1 MRIAI
6 LAALAA
12 TLALPVVAQQDTQAP
27 ETTLTA
33 PRTQPVAAPASANAA
48 DKATT
53 PRENA
58 RIAKAQNKDVKCA
71 AREKQPR
78 QKKAT
83 AT

>member
-1 MRIAI
+1 MKIAL

-12 TLALPVVAQQDTQAP
+12 LALPVVAQQDTKPP
-27 ETTLTA
+27 EARLTE
-33 PRTQPVAAPASANAA
+33 PRTHPVAAPAPAKTAG
-48 DKATT
+48 KATT

-71 AREKQPR
+71 VKEKQPR

>member
-1 MRIAI
+1 MKTVI

-12 TLALPVVAQQDTQAP
+12 LAFPVVAQQGTQAP
-27 ETTLTA
+27 EAKLTE
-33 PRTQPVAAPASANAA
+33 PRTQPVAAPAPAKTS
-48 DKATT
+48 DKASTT

-58 RIAKAQNKDVKCA
+58 RIAKAQNKETKCA
-71 AREKQPR
+71 AKEKQPR

>member
-1 MRIAI
+1 MKTVV
-6 LAALAA
+6 LAALATA
-12 TLALPVVAQQDTQAP
+12 LTLPVLAQNATPTVEQ
-27 ETTLTA
+27 
-33 PRTQPVAAPASANAA
+33 RTPTVGNPASSKPA

-58 RIAKAQNKDVKCA
+58 RLAKAQNKDLRCA
-71 AREKQPR
+71 TKEKQPR

>member
-12 TLALPVVAQQDTQAP
+12 TLALPVVAQQDTQHV
-27 ETTLTA
+27 E

>member
-1 MRIAI
+1 MKIAVF
-6 LAALAA
+6 AALAA
-12 TLALPVVAQQDTQAP
+12 LALPVVAQQDTKPP
-27 ETTLTA
+27 EGKLTE
-33 PRTQPVAAPASANAA
+33 PRTQPVAAPASAKTA
-48 DKATT
+48 DKAVT

-71 AREKQPR
+71 AKEKQPR

>member
-1 MRIAI
+1 MKGTI

-12 TLALPVVAQQDTQAP
+12 ALALPAAAQQDTKP
-27 ETTLTA
+27 VE
-33 PRTQPVAAPASANAA
+33 PRTQAVGAPASAKAA
-48 DKATT
+48 DKSVT

-58 RIAKAQNKDVKCA
+58 RIAKAQNKETKCA
-71 AREKQPR
+71 TGKEKQTR

>member
-1 MRIAI
+1 MKTAV

-12 TLALPVVAQQDTQAP
+12 TLALPVLAQNATPRVEERTPAVG
-27 ETTLTA
+27 TA
-33 PRTQPVAAPASANAA
+33 ASAKPAE
-48 DKATT
+48 KSTT

-58 RIAKAQNKDVKCA
+58 RVAKAQNKDLRCA
-71 AREKQPR
+71 TKEKQPR

>member
-1 MRIAI
+1 MKTAV
-6 LAALAA
+6 LAAIAAALSFPVLAQNP
-12 TLALPVVAQQDTQAP
+12 TPRV
-27 ETTLTA
+27 E
-33 PRTQPVAAPASANAA
+33 PRTSAVATPATTKPS

-58 RIAKAQNKDVKCA
+58 RIAKAQNKDLRCGTK
-71 AREKQPR
+71 EKQSR

>member
-1 MRIAI
+1 MKTAI

-12 TLALPVVAQQDTQAP
+12 ALALPAIAQQDTKP
-27 ETTLTA
+27 VE
-33 PRTQPVAAPASANAA
+33 PRTQAVGSPAPARAV

-58 RIAKAQNKDVKCA
+58 RTAKAQNKEIKCA
-71 AREKQPR
+71 TKEKQPR

>member
-1 MRIAI
+1 MKTPF

-12 TLALPVVAQQDTQAP
+12 ALALPVAAQQDTNP
-27 ETTLTA
+27 VE
-33 PRTQPVAAPASANAA
+33 PRTQAVGTPASAKAA

-58 RIAKAQNKDVKCA
+58 RIAKAQNKEIKCA
-71 AREKQPR
+71 TKEKQPR

>member
-12 TLALPVVAQQDTQAP
+12 TLALPVVAQQDTQLV
-27 ETTLTA
+27 E
-33 PRTQPVAAPASANAA
+33 PRTQTVAAPASANAA
-48 DKATT
+48 DKAST

-58 RIAKAQNKDVKCA
+58 RIAKAQNRDLKCA
-71 AREKQPR
+71 TKEKQPR

>member
-1 MRIAI
+1 MKTAV
-6 LAALAA
+6 LAAIAA
-12 TLALPVVAQQDTQAP
+12 TFFLPAAAQNATP
-27 ETTLTA
+27 SVER
-33 PRTQPVAAPASANAA
+33 RTPPVATPAPAKPA

-58 RIAKAQNKDVKCA
+58 RIAKAQNKDSKCA
-71 AREKQPR
+71 TKEKLPR

>member
-1 MRIAI
+1 MKTPI
-6 LAALAA
+6 LAAIVAA
-12 TLALPVVAQQDTQAP
+12 LALPVVAQQDTNTV
-27 ETTLTA
+27 E
-33 PRTQPVAAPASANAA
+33 PRTQPVSAPASARPA

-58 RIAKAQNKDVKCA
+58 RIAKAQNKETKCA
-71 AREKQPR
+71 AKEKQPR

>member
-12 TLALPVVAQQDTQAP
+12 TIALPVVAQQ
-27 ETTLTA
+27 E
-33 PRTQPVAAPASANAA
+33 TQPVEQRTQTVAAAAPAKPA
-48 DKATT
+48 DKAST

-78 QKKAT
+78 PKKAT

>member
-1 MRIAI
+1 MKTAV

-12 TLALPVVAQQDTQAP
+12 ALALPVFAQNATPPVDQ
-27 ETTLTA
+27 
-33 PRTQPVAAPASANAA
+33 RTPTVGTPASSKPA
-48 DKATT
+48 DKAST

-58 RIAKAQNKDVKCA
+58 RAAKAQNKDLRCA
-71 AREKQPR
+71 TKEKQPR

>member
-1 MRIAI
+1 MKATI

-12 TLALPVVAQQDTQAP
+12 ALVLPVAAQQGTKPP
-27 ETTLTA
+27 EAKLTE
-33 PRTQPVAAPASANAA
+33 PRTQAVGTPAPAKAA

-53 PRENA
+53 PRETA
-58 RIAKAQNKDVKCA
+58 RIAKAQNKEIKCA
-71 AREKQPR
+71 TKEKQPR

>member
-1 MRIAI
+1 MKIHI

-12 TLALPVVAQQDTQAP
+12 ALALPAAAQQDTKSV
-27 ETTLTA
+27 E
-33 PRTQPVAAPASANAA
+33 PRTQPVSAPASAKAA

-58 RIAKAQNKDVKCA
+58 RIAKAQNKEIKCA
-71 AREKQPR
+71 TREKQPR

>member
-1 MRIAI
+1 MKTVV
-6 LAALAA
+6 LAALATA
-12 TLALPVVAQQDTQAP
+12 LTLPVLAQNATPTVEQ
-27 ETTLTA
+27 
-33 PRTQPVAAPASANAA
+33 RTPTVGTPASSKPA

-58 RIAKAQNKDVKCA
+58 RLAKAQNKDLRCA
-71 AREKQPR
+71 TKEKQPR

>member
-1 MRIAI
+1 MRNTI

-12 TLALPVVAQQDTQAP
+12 ILALPVAAQQEPRTV
-27 ETTLTA
+27 E
-33 PRTQPVAAPASANAA
+33 PRTQAVGTPASAKTA

-53 PRENA
+53 PRETA
-58 RIAKAQNKDVKCA
+58 RIAKAQNKETKCA
-71 AREKQPR
+71 THRDRQPR